1 MKRKIIQ
8 LAPKTK
14 VITIPNE
21 FTINNKLN
29 KGDFLDVEI
38 VNNSLIITNTNNNKS
53 EILLDLTSLSEDL
66 IWRHLIT
73 SYRKG
78 TDIIKIKHNNKD
90 LKIIQN
96 LIKDLMGMA
105 IVKQNKELIIVKDLF
120 NKHDINIKDTIDR
133 VFKLLIEESE
143 ETLQALKDNDKTSLK
158 NIDLLDF
165 NINRFT
171 NLYLRVL
178 NKYSFQEEKML
189 SLYKI
194 ISTLEEIGDEYRRI
208 ANVNLRLKNINIS
221 KNILNYFS
229 EVNLLLKE
237 YYSLF
242 NKYDKEKIITFYE
255 KEDLLLENLKK
266 NYNKR
271 SSNEIQILSGLDTI
285 LHLIK
290 SLIEENFVL
299 SL

>member
-1 MKRKIIQ
+1 
-8 LAPKTK
+8 
-14 VITIPNE
+14 
-21 FTINNKLN
+21 
-29 KGDFLDVEI
+29 
-38 VNNSLIITNTNNNKS
+38 
-53 EILLDLTSLSEDL
+53 
-66 IWRHLIT
+66 
-73 SYRKG
+73 
-78 TDIIKIKHNNKD
+78 
-90 LKIIQN
+90 
-96 LIKDLMGMA
+96 
-105 IVKQNKELIIVKDLF
+105 
-120 NKHDINIKDTIDR
+120 
-133 VFKLLIEESE
+133 
-143 ETLQALKDNDKTSLK
+143 
-158 NIDLLDF
+158 
-165 NINRFT
+165 
-171 NLYLRVL
+171 
-178 NKYSFQEEKML
+178 QEEKML